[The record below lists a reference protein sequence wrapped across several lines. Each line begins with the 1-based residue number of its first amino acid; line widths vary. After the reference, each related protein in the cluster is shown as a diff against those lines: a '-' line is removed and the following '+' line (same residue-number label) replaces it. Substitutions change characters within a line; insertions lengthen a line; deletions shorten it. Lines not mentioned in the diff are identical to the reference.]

1 MCDSLDF
8 RVMFIVLTMYS
19 GRRGEAVAAVDAGI
33 ERLNFCA
40 VGIWLRDCVDS
51 YFCLNERV

>member
-19 GRRGEAVAAVDAGI
+19 GRREAVAAVDAVI
-33 ERLNFCA
+33 ERWNFQA
-40 VGIWLRDCVDS
+40 VEIVIL
-51 YFCLNERV
+51 FK